1 MPNLIYTVYNFIL
14 NILDSKI
21 SILELKS
28 FKKNPYLCGRF
39 RNIKNAMQQ
48 NRMNILT
55 TSIRG
60 NKCFE
65 GMSYVHTLSIESI
78 GLTFQQTYKS
88 IEI

>member
-1 MPNLIYTVYNFIL
+1 MPNLIYIVYNFIL

-21 SILELKS
+21 SILGLKS
-28 FKKNPYLCGRF
+28 FKKNPYLCVRF
-39 RNIKNAMQQ
+39 RKNKNEMQQ
-48 NRMNILT
+48 SRMNILT

>member
-1 MPNLIYTVYNFIL
+1 MRRKVLQCQ
-14 NILDSKI
+14 I
-21 SILELKS
+21 SILGLKS
-28 FKKNPYLCGRF
+28 FKKNPYLCVRF
-39 RNIKNAMQQ
+39 RNNKNEMQQ
-48 NRMNILT
+48 SKMNILT

-88 IEI
+88 TGI